1 MENKSSM
8 HHTEEEMMT
17 MDKKELVKMI
27 VDMNKLKKET
37 KIDKDDTSDN
47 T

>member
-1 MENKSSM
+1 MENKTPT
-8 HHTEEEMMT
+8 HHTEQEMMT

-27 VDMNKLKKET
+27 MEMNKMKKET
-37 KIDKDDTSDN
+37 KIDNDDTSDN